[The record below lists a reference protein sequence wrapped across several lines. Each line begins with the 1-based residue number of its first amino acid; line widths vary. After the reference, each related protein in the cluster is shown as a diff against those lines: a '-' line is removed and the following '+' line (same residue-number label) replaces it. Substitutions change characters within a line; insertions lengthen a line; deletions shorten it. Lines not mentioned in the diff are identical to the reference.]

1 MYRQK
6 DGKLTTS
13 SVIQIYINRINNKVE
28 LRIKTGF
35 ILVLFMSKAM
45 RLLGSIVSNTNNYE
59 NGKNVPNLD
68 TAVFVLAN
76 YNVVGVQYFFFFTK
90 QIIWTTKQYFII
102 VNIFKHIP
110 FFWFT
115 DQIIVSLEI
124 GGKINLT

>member
-45 RLLGSIVSNTNNYE
+45 RLLGSIVSNTNNHE

-76 YNVVGVQYFFFFTK
+76 YNVVGVQYFFFFYQT
-90 QIIWTTKQYFII
+90 
-102 VNIFKHIP
+102 NHL
-110 FFWFT
+110 
-115 DQIIVSLEI
+115 D
-124 GGKINLT
+124 N

>member
-1 MYRQK
+1 MYHQK

-115 DQIIVSLEI
+115 DQIIVSLEMEE
-124 GGKINLT
+124 K

>member
-1 MYRQK
+1 MYRQN

-35 ILVLFMSKAM
+35 ILILFMSKAM

-76 YNVVGVQYFFFFTK
+76 YNVVDFQFFFFFTK

>member
-28 LRIKTGF
+28 LSIKTGF